1 VIEITGPTL
10 PFETW
15 THVVAS
21 YSAIS
26 GVRLWVSGS
35 LVSGSLFSASGP
47 FGYIASGEANTITLG
62 SSLAG
67 TSSCL
72 TGPIRKGQFY
82 GMMDELRVYSRELNA
97 CDVYALAN
105 P

>member
-1 VIEITGPTL
+1 MNVIGITGPTL

-15 THVVAS
+15 THVVTS

-26 GVRLWVSGS
+26 GIRLWVSGS
-35 LVSGSLFSASGP
+35 LVSASGP

-97 CDVYALAN
+97 CDIYALAN